1 MLGSLLAVNN
11 PFPFSISGFTG
22 LTTAQ
27 IISFFI
33 VFVIFNAYVVLMVIA
48 LVAFYFT
55 SKPRHGVVRTAAIW
69 HFVAVLWMLMAFIG
83 TVWGAPAEKTF
94 LGGTGLATFGIG
106 QRAINEFIS
115 MGFAFIAVVCMGV
128 GFARGSRQN
137 RAIREKVLTEGVL
150 ADDALAPV

>member
-1 MLGSLLAVNN
+1 MLGSLVAVTN

-33 VFVIFNAYVVLMVIA
+33 VFVIFNAYVVLTAIA

-55 SKPRHGVVRTAAIW
+55 SKPRRGVVRTAAIW
-69 HFVAVLWMLMAFIG
+69 HFFAVLWMLFAFVG

-94 LGGTGLATFGIG
+94 LGGTGLATLGIG

-115 MGFAFIAVVCMGV
+115 MGFALIAVVCMAI
-128 GFARGSRQN
+128 GFARASAQN
-137 RAIREKVLTEGVL
+137 RAIREEVL
-150 ADDALAPV
+150 AAV

>member
-1 MLGSLLAVNN
+1 MLGTMLAVTN

-27 IISFFI
+27 IISFFL
-33 VFVIFNAYVVLMVIA
+33 VFLIFNAYVVLIVIA
-48 LVAFYFT
+48 MVALYFT

-69 HFVAVLWMLMAFIG
+69 HFVAVLLMLMAFIG

-94 LGGTGLATFGIG
+94 LGGTGLATLGIG

-115 MGFAFIAVVCMGV
+115 MGFAFVAVVFMTI
-128 GFARGSRQN
+128 GFALASAQN
-137 RAIREKVLTEGVL
+137 RQIREKVLAAV
-150 ADDALAPV
+150 

>member
-83 TVWGAPAEKTF
+83 TVWAGARRED
-94 LGGTGLATFGIG
+94 LHLCQLRLATLGIG

-115 MGFAFIAVVCMGV
+115 MGFAFIAVVCMAI
-128 GFARGSRQN
+128 GFARGSVQN
-137 RAIREKVLTEGVL
+137 RAIREEVL
-150 ADDALAPV
+150 AAV

>member
-1 MLGSLLAVNN
+1 MLASLVAVNN

-27 IISFFI
+27 IISFLL

-55 SKPRHGVVRTAAIW
+55 AKPRHGKIRTAAIW
-69 HFVAVLWMLMAFIG
+69 HFYAVLWMLLAFIG

-94 LGGTGLATFGIG
+94 LGGTGLATLGIG

-115 MGFAFIAVVCMGV
+115 MGFAFIAVICMTV
-128 GFARGSRQN
+128 GFARSTAQN
-137 RAIREKVLTEGVL
+137 REIREEVL
-150 ADDALAPV
+150 AAV

>member
-1 MLGSLLAVNN
+1 MLGSLIAVNN

-27 IISFFI
+27 IISFLI
-33 VFVIFNAYVVLMVIA
+33 VFVIFNAYVVLTVIA
-48 LVAFYFT
+48 MVGFYFT

-69 HFVAVLWMLMAFIG
+69 HFFAVVWMLAAFVG

-94 LGGTGLATFGIG
+94 LGGTGLGTLGIG

-115 MGFAFIAVVCMGV
+115 MGFAFIAVVFMAV
-128 GFARGSRQN
+128 GFARASSQN
-137 RAIREKVLTEGVL
+137 RAIREEVL
-150 ADDALAPV
+150 AAV